1 MDANVICK
9 NQIKKLNTINK
20 NLKQSV
26 FDIGKE
32 MYVMNIEILATE
44 DDESIS
50 TKPLRELS
58 FEQLEKCLKEKMTK
72 VQ

>member
-1 MDANVICK
+1 
-9 NQIKKLNTINK
+9 
-20 NLKQSV
+20 
-26 FDIGKE
+26 